1 MKYNWLAFLK
11 DSLFLGL
18 ALNILDEE
26 LLDAAHKIL
35 HDFIWKFDILT
46 SAASHWLDV
55 HESV

>member
-35 HDFIWKFDILT
+35 HDFI
-46 SAASHWLDV
+46 
-55 HESV
+55 